1 MYTCVCRLFSRLPRF
16 PIDRMAPTVV
26 GLKLVLLNTVWE
38 NIEKSSGFSV
48 TDELF
53 VSQRDFNSVGTIVIM
68 GSFFQA

>member
-1 MYTCVCRLFSRLPRF
+1 
-16 PIDRMAPTVV
+16 MAPTVV